1 MSLLTPLFLLGLLGI
16 ALPLWLHR
24 LQTQTNEREPF
35 SSAMFLEQTRQRIH
49 VQRKLKYLL
58 LLALRIL
65 FLILL
70 VLAFTRPVWQ
80 VPVENFLAAEDT
92 HHVIVLDTSFSM
104 RQGDHFAQAQT
115 RARGIVDELAGGDQ
129 ASLYSA
135 TTTLNSVVDMTA
147 DRAVLDQGINDLS
160 PGMGR
165 LDLGQMMTALGS
177 LLPENG
183 NPIELHVISDFQ
195 RSSQPVRFA
204 DLVPRGI
211 SGRNIALEPVRVG
224 STAAGNW
231 AVSDISAST
240 EGVEVTVQGF
250 STQPAERTV
259 ELVVNGNAQ
268 VQQSQEIAGDGRAVF
283 RFEGL
288 ALEEGDNRLDAR
300 LLENDSLAAD
310 DHRLSVIDNSPPAP
324 VLVLTHNPSSLALTY
339 LRAALSTSPRP
350 YAAEVMALENLDT
363 RILQRYPWIII
374 EDLGMINN
382 SLAEAIETYIAGG
395 GAVFAGLSGERQLET
410 IPVGGQTRR
419 SGFIRGSNERY
430 TITRIDNS
438 HPALRESA
446 SWANVNVSRAM
457 PLEPHEDD
465 SVLIGLS
472 REVPFLLERDIGLG
486 QLMLLNG
493 GLDNTTTDLPLK
505 PVFVGFLAEAAR
517 YLSGEDILRR
527 EQVIDSTLQ
536 LQASGGNSGQV
547 YDPDGNRLLSL
558 SDTTENRSVELSQT
572 GFYQVFTPEGER
584 LIAVNQDIRESDIS
598 RMDTQTIRNWQN
610 SVAAA
615 ARGGSARTAG
625 GDAQAALAEIEI
637 WRVILILLVIIVLAE
652 SLLGNRHLRVNTGS
666 PT

>member
-1 MSLLTPLFLLGLLGI
+1 MSLITPLFLLGLLGI

-24 LQTQTNEREPF
+24 LQTQTTEREPF
-35 SSAMFLEQTRQRIH
+35 SSTMFLEQTRHRIH
-49 VQRKLKYLL
+49 VQRRLKYLL

-80 VPVENFLAAEDT
+80 VPVENFLAGEDT

-115 RARGIVDELAGGDQ
+115 SARDIVDELAGGDQ

-135 TTTLNSVVDMTA
+135 TSTLNSVVDMTA

-165 LDLGQMMTALGS
+165 LDLGRMMAALGS
-177 LLPENG
+177 LLPEND
-183 NPIELHVISDFQ
+183 NPVELHVISDFQ

-211 SGRNIALEPVRVG
+211 SGRDITLDPVQVG

-231 AVSDISAST
+231 VVSDISAST
-240 EGVEVTVQGF
+240 ESVAVTVRGF

-259 ELVVNGNAQ
+259 ALAVNDEVQ
-268 VQQSQEIAGDGRAVF
+268 VQQSQEIAGDSQAIF
-283 RFEGL
+283 SFEEL
-288 ALEEGDNRLDAR
+288 TLEEGDNRLEAR
-300 LLENDSLAAD
+300 LLENDSLPAD
-310 DHRLSVIDNSPPAP
+310 DQRLSVIDNSPPAP
-324 VLVLTHNPSSLALTY
+324 VLVLTHDPSSLALTY
-339 LRAALSTSPRP
+339 LRAALSSSPRP
-350 YAAEVMALENLDT
+350 YEAEVVALDNLDT
-363 RILQRYPWIII
+363 RILERYPWVII
-374 EDLGMINN
+374 EDLGMINA
-382 SLAEAIETYIAGG
+382 SLAEEIESYIAGG
-395 GAVFAGLSGERQLET
+395 GAVFAGLSGERQQDT
-410 IPVGGQTRR
+410 VPVGGQTRR
-419 SGFIRGSNERY
+419 SGFIRDNNERY

-446 SWANVNVSRAM
+446 SWANVNISRAM

-465 SVLIGLS
+465 NVLIGLS

-493 GLDNTTTDLPLK
+493 GLDNSTTDLPLK

-527 EQVIDSTLQ
+527 EQVINSTLQ
-536 LQASGGNSGQV
+536 LRASGGSSGQV
-547 YDPDGNRLLSL
+547 YGPDGDRLLTL
-558 SDTTENRSVELSQT
+558 SDTTENRSVQLGQT

-584 LIAVNQDIRESDIS
+584 LIAVNHDIRESDIS
-598 RMDTQTIRNWQN
+598 RMDARTIRNWQN

-615 ARGGSARTAG
+615 ARSGSVSAADGDTQTAFT
-625 GDAQAALAEIEI
+625 EIEI
-637 WRVILILLVIIVLAE
+637 WRVILILLVIMVLAE